1 MDDIHPVHLLGFLRI
16 DATNRSEGEWKTNR
30 MHWNR
35 IEISVHYSSF
45 LMKEWAKVYYLFI
58 DIFLNK
64 LFFYKF

>member
-1 MDDIHPVHLLGFLRI
+1 M
-16 DATNRSEGEWKTNR
+16 EKKNR
-30 MHWNR
+30 MHWNI